1 MPADLHVHSYYS
13 DGLLSPEEIVL
24 SAKANGVGLIS
35 VTDHDCALGFDEVY
49 KSCVRLGI
57 KTVRG
62 IEISAYEGDLKIHML
77 GYNFDAE
84 NPVFRAFSKR
94 LYDGSIARAEDIIS
108 KLNKNGV
115 GISVGE
121 VYDCR
126 KTASSPV
133 HVMHIARA
141 CAKKGYCGGN
151 AFTFFSKYLAFGRCA
166 YSGINRPSP
175 EEAIC
180 AVNACGGFASLAHP
194 GRIETGREEL
204 YALISK
210 LCGCGLGG
218 IEAVYPAHTV
228 NETAYYKEIARTFSL
243 AVTGGSDT
251 HIAGGNRKIGS
262 PYFEPD
268 AVLAQKLSI

>member
-49 KSCVRLGI
+49 KSCARLGI

-180 AVNACGGFASLAHP
+180 AVNACG
-194 GRIETGREEL
+194 
-204 YALISK
+204 
-210 LCGCGLGG
+210 
-218 IEAVYPAHTV
+218 
-228 NETAYYKEIARTFSL
+228 
-243 AVTGGSDT
+243 
-251 HIAGGNRKIGS
+251 
-262 PYFEPD
+262 
-268 AVLAQKLSI
+268 